1 MNLPQIRMESVFI
14 QLGLQIDKPI
24 QSIEQPKAT
33 QTIEQPK
40 ANMDFR
46 TTPGKLTI
54 DQTEARADM
63 DLKSIRQ
70 RIKEFAENG
79 YQDFLEGMARRREQ
93 GDELMKIEKKGNPLI
108 EQAVINGNKREK
120 QFNIGWIP
128 SHFSVK
134 IHYEPAKVETKIE
147 PQKPIIET
155 KINRPIHEYKPGK
168 VNMFIERWNSLKID
182 FVNVYNE
189 KI

>member
-1 MNLPQIRMESVFI
+1 VNVPQIRMESTFI
-14 QLGLQIDKPI
+14 QLGLKTEKPL
-24 QSIEQPKAT
+24 QSIEQPKAI

-40 ANMDFR
+40 AKMEFR
-46 TTPGKLTI
+46 TTPGQLSL
-54 DQTEARADM
+54 DQSQARADM

-79 YQDFLEGMARRREQ
+79 YQDFLTGMARRREQ
-93 GDELMKIEKKGNPLI
+93 GDELMKIENKGNPI
-108 EQAVINGNKREK
+108 SQQAVINGTKPEK

-134 IHYEPAKVETKIE
+134 INYEPANVETYIE
-147 PQKPIIET
+147 PQKPILEA
-155 KINRPIHEYKPGK
+155 KMNRPIHEYKPGK

-182 FVNVYNE
+182 FVNIYNE